1 MEDFKSYTL
10 SRQTPRGQVIK
21 RLLLAALFL
30 ALLAAGFIYLITT
43 ESGPKAPSKTPQ
55 PSAATPQQKAPEKV
69 IVPLDLPGQ
78 TSGSR
83 QADPHDSLSS
93 EGGFISTAQ
102 AQESITQPPA
112 WTSQPAAPA
121 SQPSDPERR
130 TAAAEPLRSDL
141 APRSAAAAHQTADK
155 RPNAILP
162 EEAKTADIE
171 THRVTHKIK
180 SGESLSTIF
189 KQYGLSANLLYR
201 IVHSSETAKQL
212 TNIRPGETLYM
223 DLDDS
228 DQLVGLRLEYSKIR
242 SLQITAEEESFN
254 AAELSRE
261 VEQRVS
267 HTSGIIDS
275 SLYESAKQAGMS
287 ETLIMELAEIF
298 GWDID
303 FALEIRA
310 GDHFSVIYQEDYLD
324 GEKLDD
330 GPILA
335 AEFVNQGHTYRAI
348 RYVDE
353 TGRADYFTP
362 EGRSMRKAFLRAP
375 VDFRRISSGFTQER
389 WHPVLGKKRPH
400 RGVDYAAKVGTPIK
414 ASGDGKVIFRGTKG
428 GYGRTIILKH
438 GQTYTTLYAHL
449 SRYNKSVKNGDKVR
463 QGQIIGY
470 VGQSGLATGPHLHY
484 EFRVNGVHRNPV
496 TVKLPDAQP
505 INKKYLADFQMK
517 AQPLISSLDIIT
529 RALVANAQ

>member
-10 SRQTPRGQVIK
+10 NRQTPRGQVIK
-21 RLLLAALFL
+21 RLLLAGLFL
-30 ALLAAGFIYLITT
+30 ALLAAGFLYLI
-43 ESGPKAPSKTPQ
+43 APENEQPADSNTPQ
-55 PSAATPQQKAPEKV
+55 PTTTPPQKLAPKKV

-78 TSGSR
+78 TSGSH
-83 QADPHDSLSS
+83 QPEQHNILSS
-93 EGGFISTAQ
+93 PSGFINTAE
-102 AQESITQPPA
+102 AHETSGPDTPPE
-112 WTSQPAAPA
+112 APSA
-121 SQPSDPERR
+121 EAPSRTKAGNTE
-130 TAAAEPLRSDL
+130 TAATAPDGLLAE
-141 APRSAAAAHQTADK
+141 
-155 RPNAILP
+155 
-162 EEAKTADIE
+162 KTAAVE
-171 THRVTHKIK
+171 THRLTHKIK

-201 IVHSSETAKQL
+201 IVHSSDAAKQL
-212 TNIRPGETLYM
+212 TDIRPGETLYM
-223 DLDDS
+223 DLDDA
-228 DQLVGLRLEYSKIR
+228 DQLLGLRLEYSKIR
-242 SLQITAEEESFN
+242 SLQITAEDESFS

-261 VEQRVS
+261 VEHRVA
-267 HTSGIIDS
+267 HTSGTIDS
-275 SLYESAKQAGMS
+275 SLYETAKEAGLS
-287 ETLIMELAEIF
+287 ETLIMELANIF

-310 GDHFSVIYQEDYLD
+310 GDHFTVIYQEDYLD
-324 GEKLDD
+324 GEKLRD

-335 AEFVNQGHTYRAI
+335 AEFVNQGHSYRAL
-348 RYVDE
+348 RYEDE

-400 RGVDYAAKVGTPIK
+400 RGVDYAAKIGTPVK
-414 ASGDGKVIFRGTKG
+414 ASGDGKIIYRGTKG
-428 GYGRTIILKH
+428 GYGRTVIIQH

-449 SRYNKSVKNGDKVR
+449 SRYNKNAKRGDKVK
-463 QGQIIGY
+463 QGQVIGY

-505 INKKYLADFQMK
+505 INKKYLADFQLK
-517 AQPLISSLDIIT
+517 SQPLISRLDIISRT
-529 RALVANAQ
+529 QVANAQ

>member
-1 MEDFKSYTL
+1 MDDFKSYTL

-21 RLLLAALFL
+21 RLLLAGLFL
-30 ALLAAGFIYLITT
+30 VLLAAGFLYLIST
-43 ESGPKAPSKTPQ
+43 ENEPKAPTNTPQ
-55 PSAATPQQKAPEKV
+55 PSATTPQHQAPKKV

-78 TSGSR
+78 SSGAR
-83 QADPHDSLSS
+83 QPEKHGPVSPSN
-93 EGGFISTAQ
+93 GFI
-102 AQESITQPPA
+102 
-112 WTSQPAAPA
+112 
-121 SQPSDPERR
+121 
-130 TAAAEPLRSDL
+130 AAAEAREP
-141 APRSAAAAHQTADK
+141 APTVQPVPSTTEAATETTDDNTARTPDTPKAAVTKTHQ
-155 RPNAILP
+155 
-162 EEAKTADIE
+162 
-171 THRVTHKIK
+171 VVHKIQR
-180 SGESLSTIF
+180 GDSLSTIF

-201 IVHSSETAKQL
+201 IVHSSDTAQQL
-212 TNIRPGETLYM
+212 TDIRPGETIYM

-228 DQLVGLRLEYSKIR
+228 DQLLGLRLEYSKVR
-242 SLQITAEEESFN
+242 SLQITAKDESFN

-261 VEQRVS
+261 VEHRVN
-267 HTSGIIDS
+267 HASGIIDS
-275 SLYESAKQAGMS
+275 SLYETAKQAGLS

-310 GDHFSVIYQEDYLD
+310 GDHFTVIYEEDYLD

-335 AEFVNQGHTYRAI
+335 AEFVNQGHSYRAL
-348 RYVDE
+348 RYVDD

-400 RGVDYAAKVGTPIK
+400 RGVDYAAKVGTPVK
-414 ASGDGKVIFRGTKG
+414 ASGDGKIIFRGTKG
-428 GYGRTIILKH
+428 GYGRTVILQH

-449 SRYNKSVKNGDKVR
+449 SRYNKSVHKGDKVR
-463 QGQIIGY
+463 QGQVIGY

-517 AQPLISSLDIIT
+517 SQPLISQLEVISRTI
-529 RALVANAQ
+529 VANAQ